1 LNEYQESQENI
12 MSTLSLRAVKKSFD
26 QTTVLQGIDLEV
38 RDGEFVVFVGPS
50 GCGKSTLLR
59 CIAGLEDPS
68 AGELLI
74 DGQRINEVPPAERG
88 LAMVFQSYALYP
100 HMTVAENMSFGLR
113 LAKTPKAEIERAV
126 AEAAEVL
133 RITPLL
139 QRYPAQLSGGQRQ
152 RVAIGRAIVRRPGIF
167 LFDEPLSNL
176 DAALRTEMR
185 VEMARLHAQL
195 GATIIYVTHDQAEA
209 MTLADRIVVFNAGR
223 IEQAGPPLELYR
235 HPANLFVAGFL
246 GSPRINLLAG
256 TVLNAAEQTLQV
268 DLGADGVHVL
278 RLDARRLQRGERV
291 TLGLRPESMMPG
303 GDAGVDSGH
312 GVLQL
317 SGTVQLLEHLG
328 DVAYL
333 HVLTV
338 GGTRLCARAA
348 QDTALREGSSII
360 LSFGAGDAL
369 VFDSEGRALAVKV

>member
-1 LNEYQESQENI
+1 

-74 DGQRINEVPPAERG
+74 DGLRINEVPPAERG

-256 TVLNAAEQTLQV
+256 TVLSADELALQV

-278 RLDARRLQRGERV
+278 RLDASRLQRGERV
-291 TLGLRPESMMPG
+291 TLGLRPESLMPAADAG
-303 GDAGVDSGH
+303 GDEPGRRA
-312 GVLQL
+312 LQL

-333 HVLTV
+333 HVLTA

-348 QDTALREGSSII
+348 QDTTLIEGSTLS
-360 LSFGAGDAL
+360 LSFGASDAL
-369 VFDSEGRALAVKV
+369 VFDSEGRALAAGPTAK

>member
-1 LNEYQESQENI
+1 

-59 CIAGLEDPS
+59 CIAGLEDPGD
-68 AGELLI
+68 GELLI
-74 DGQRINEVPPAERG
+74 DGRRINEVPPAERG

-126 AEAAEVL
+126 ADAAEVL

-223 IEQAGPPLELYR
+223 IEQAGPPLALYR

-256 TVLNAAEQTLQV
+256 TVLSADQQALQV
-268 DLGADGVHVL
+268 DLGADGVHGL
-278 RLDARRLQRGERV
+278 RLDARRLLRGERV
-291 TLGLRPESMMPG
+291 TLGVRPESLMPASA
-303 GDAGVDSGH
+303 AGVEADSKA
-312 GVLQL
+312 LQL

-333 HVLTV
+333 HVLTK
-338 GGTRLCARAA
+338 GGTRLCTRAA
-348 QDTALREGSSII
+348 QDTALSEGSSII

-369 VFDSEGRALAVKV
+369 VFDSEGRSLAVNV